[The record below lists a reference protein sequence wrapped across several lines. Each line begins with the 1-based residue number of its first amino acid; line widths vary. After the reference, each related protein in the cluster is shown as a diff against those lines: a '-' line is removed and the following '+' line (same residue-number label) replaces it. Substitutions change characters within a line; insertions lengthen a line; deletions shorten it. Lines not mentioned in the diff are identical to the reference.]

1 MSVDEEKYILEKR
14 KYLQQIEPGK
24 LGVNIANN
32 ETRS

>member
-1 MSVDEEKYILEKR
+1 MSVDEEKYKLDKR

-24 LGVNIANN
+24 LGVKIVNN